1 MNNGIDPKTASIYEQ
16 LGMGPKPA
24 DATPNDELGQ
34 DAFLE
39 LMTTQL
45 QNQDPFQPMEN
56 GEFLGQMAQF
66 GTVSGISELQKSF
79 DSMAG
84 SLTSNRALQASV
96 MVGREVLV
104 PGDTVRLDAQSG
116 LAGAVELPGSAAN
129 VAVGIYTPANELVHT
144 IQLGPQPAGTQRF
157 AWNGLLGDG
166 TPAPPGSYRLRAEAL
181 TADGAQALETLA
193 AGNVDSVSLGSGGS
207 DFTLHVAG
215 IGDVR
220 LGDIRQI
227 SDQNNSNQNNSQG
240 RD

>member
-16 LGMGPKPA
+16 LGMAPQPS
-24 DATPNDELGQ
+24 DATPKDELGQ

-104 PGDTVRLDAQSG
+104 PSNTARLDADTG
-116 LAGAVELPGSAAN
+116 LSGAVVLHGSATN

-144 IQLGPQPAGTQRF
+144 IQLGPQGAGTQRF
-157 AWNGLLGDG
+157 AWDGLLADG
-166 TPAPPGSYRLRAEAL
+166 TPAPPGSYQLRAEGL
-181 TADGAQALETLA
+181 VIGGAEALETLA
-193 AGNVDSVSLGSGGS
+193 AGNVDSVSLGNGGA

-227 SDQNNSNQNNSQG
+227 SDQNIDHSG
-240 RD
+240 G